1 LRLKKILM
9 YVANDQPGIINKFLT
24 PTFYIILKKK

>member
-1 LRLKKILM
+1 LM
-9 YVANDQPGIINKFLT
+9 RIANDQPGIINKFFT